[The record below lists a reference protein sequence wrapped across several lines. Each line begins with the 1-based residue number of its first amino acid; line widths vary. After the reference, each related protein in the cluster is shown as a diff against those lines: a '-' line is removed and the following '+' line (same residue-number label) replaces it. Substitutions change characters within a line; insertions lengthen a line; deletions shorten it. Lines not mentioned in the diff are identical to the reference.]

1 MEPNSILQTLG
12 TIITL
17 LTAGFML
24 WRAKKMLP
32 SDQAG
37 GDAGAAKQYAEAA
50 KLSAEQVTGALR
62 RIDDLELRGE
72 ELAEK
77 FRNIQS
83 TLVVRDKL
91 IVKLNEEIFRRD
103 ALIEDW
109 NKGIKTL
116 IAQLVAAK
124 ITPVWIPRAWGIV
137 DTSPTKS

>member
-1 MEPNSILQTLG
+1 MELNSILQTIG

-17 LTAGFML
+17 SMAGFML

-32 SDQAG
+32 SEQAG

-50 KLSAEQVTGALR
+50 KLAAEQVTGALK
-62 RIDDLELRGE
+62 RIDELEKRYEKLE
-72 ELAEK
+72 EK
-77 FRNIQS
+77 FRNIQD

-91 IVKLNEEIFRRD
+91 IIKLNEELFRRD

-124 ITPVWIPRAWGIV
+124 ITPVWIPRAWGVI
-137 DTSPTKS
+137 DTSVDRG